1 MVLQGSRYDEFV
13 MAAKRQKSTRRAVS
27 RSGRVTVDWRSRIH
41 QPTITDPKK
50 RKETIDR
57 ATSRIKT
64 DAQIDTIT
72 LGRD

>member
-1 MVLQGSRYDEFV
+1 
-13 MAAKRQKSTRRAVS
+13 MAAKRQTSSRRAVS
-27 RSGRVTVDWRSRIH
+27 RNGRVTVNWRSRINK
-41 QPTITDPKK
+41 PTITDPKK
-50 RKETIDR
+50 RAEAIDR

>member
-1 MVLQGSRYDEFV
+1 
-13 MAAKRQKSTRRAVS
+13 
-27 RSGRVTVDWRSRIH
+27 VTK
-41 QPTITDPKK
+41 PTITDPQ
-50 RKETIDR
+50 RRREVIDR